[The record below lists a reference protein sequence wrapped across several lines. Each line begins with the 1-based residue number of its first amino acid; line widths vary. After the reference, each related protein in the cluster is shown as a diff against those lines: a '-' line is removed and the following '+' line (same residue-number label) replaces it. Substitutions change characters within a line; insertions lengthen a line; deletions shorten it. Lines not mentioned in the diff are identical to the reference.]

1 MNEDELII
9 IVDDRDQE
17 IGFAEKIRAHREGL
31 KHRAFSVFIINTY
44 DRKIL
49 LQKRAIQ
56 KYHSGGLWSNSCCS
70 HPRRGENLR
79 LAVLRRINQ
88 ELGVEI
94 SMNGNTESSKNEMLS
109 GKMFEAG
116 VFSYSKQFT
125 DLSENEIDH
134 VFYIIIND
142 QSPEIIINPEEV
154 EEIRWMTLKEL
165 DRMKEE
171 SPELFTVW
179 FFPAFNLVRMHL
191 EKTGMINYLN

>member
-9 IVDDRDQE
+9 IVDDRNQE
-17 IGFAEKIRAHREGL
+17 IGFTEKIRAHREGL
-31 KHRAFSVFIINTY
+31 KHRAFSVFIINAY

-70 HPRRGENLR
+70 HPRRGEDLR

-142 QSPEIIINPEEV
+142 ESPEIIINPEEV

>member
-1 MNEDELII
+1 
-9 IVDDRDQE
+9 
-17 IGFAEKIRAHREGL
+17 
-31 KHRAFSVFIINTY
+31 
-44 DRKIL
+44 
-49 LQKRAIQ
+49 
-56 KYHSGGLWSNSCCS
+56 
-70 HPRRGENLR
+70 
-79 LAVLRRINQ
+79 
-88 ELGVEI
+88 
-94 SMNGNTESSKNEMLS
+94 
-109 GKMFEAG
+109 MFEAG

-165 DRMKEE
+165 DKMKEE